1 MANFIW
7 YILAS
12 ASMAVIAV
20 GGVWIARGYLNGTPP
35 RISFFGPRAEPRL
48 AVVDHANVDGRR
60 RLVLVRRDNTEHL
73 IMTGGPVDV
82 VIETGIP
89 APARATTAVSSEVVA
104 PPPPVQPTLSVQ
116 PVFSRGPRTL
126 GTAAAAGTT
135 EGATS

>member
-7 YILAS
+7 YIVGT

-20 GGVWIARGYLNGTPP
+20 GGVWIARAYLNGTPP
-35 RISFFGPRAEPRL
+35 RISFFGPKTEPRL

-60 RLVLVRRDNTEHL
+60 RLVLVRRDNMEHL

-89 APARATTAVSSEVVA
+89 ARHAAVVSEDIAPAPV
-104 PPPPVQPTLSVQ
+104 VQPALSVQ
-116 PVFSRGPRTL
+116 PVFSRAPRTI
-126 GTAAAAGTT
+126 GTAAAGTT
-135 EGATS
+135 EGAAS